1 MQTNGGLSG
10 KNSRAAKPRF
20 AFAIAVL
27 SRADNRL
34 IGYQLHPKLLE
45 QKPGNRSGASGA
57 RSCLSRFGFVACH
70 FIDPSRE
77 RVIAPGGGKN
87 RLAIRARNRLRR
99 IPGTGFHDQPRTLAN
114 ESCRLR
120 NSSARA
126 R

>member
-77 RVIAPGGGKN
+77 RVIAPG
-87 RLAIRARNRLRR
+87 
-99 IPGTGFHDQPRTLAN
+99 
-114 ESCRLR
+114 CRKKSAR
-120 NSSARA
+120 NSSTKPFSKDSQHWFSRSAA
-126 R
+126 NAG